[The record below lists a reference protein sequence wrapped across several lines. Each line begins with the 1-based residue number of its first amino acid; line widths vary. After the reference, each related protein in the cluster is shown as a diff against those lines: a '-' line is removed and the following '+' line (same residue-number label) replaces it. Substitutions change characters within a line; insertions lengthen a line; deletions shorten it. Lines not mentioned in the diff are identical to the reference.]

1 MGTNIKNADSG
12 SEAGMTFGAL
22 RGVPAEGETSPF
34 RIIYSFCKQ
43 PFARIRPFLFYLLPR
58 IKEIAKNDKTAHFTT
73 FTSQTLYKRN

>member
-43 PFARIRPFLFYLLPR
+43 PFARTSHFLIYLLNSF
-58 IKEIAKNDKTAHFTT
+58 KEMQKT
-73 FTSQTLYKRN
+73 